1 MPPRPSLTRADIV
14 QIVNAIVDRLH
25 NLPLGLGGLRRIG
38 TDASS
43 AAPGT
48 LAANDFLVKTASSTL
63 SAERVVTDTATVTWD
78 WGTAGQAKANASTSG
93 LSVLTTKGDLWGF
106 STVNARIPVGTNGQV
121 LTADSTQALGVKWA
135 AVGGGSGDVV
145 GPASSVVNELMVYA
159 DTSGKLAG
167 RATGTGLAKLTS
179 GVLSAVTTWTGAGLT
194 GTASRLAS
202 FDGSGNPTSVA
213 IGTTAGTVAAGDD
226 SRFTD
231 ARTPT
236 GAAGGQL
243 GGTYPNPDVRGLRET
258 SGPTSLT
265 MGAVADGQVLQ
276 RSGNT
281 IVGTFLLLAVAA
293 IAAPELAA
301 GIDGSAATTGTLV

>member
-1 MPPRPSLTRADIV
+1 MSAAARI
-14 QIVNAIVDRLH
+14 
-25 NLPLGLGGLRRIG
+25 LGAFGLRLPVFATGRAG
-38 TDASS
+38 AVPAAGAEPSS
-43 AAPGT
+43 AKSLREDGT
-48 LAANDFLVKTASSTL
+48 WSS
-63 SAERVVTDTATVTWD
+63 
-78 WGTAGQAKANASTSG
+78 SG
-93 LSVLTTKGDLWGF
+93 G
-106 STVNARIPVGTNGQV
+106 
-121 LTADSTQALGVKWA
+121 
-135 AVGGGSGDVV
+135 GGGSGDVV
-145 GPASSVVNELMVYA
+145 GPASSVASEVALFDGN
-159 DTSGKLAG
+159 TGKLLK

-179 GVLSAVTTWTGAGLT
+179 GVLSAVTTWAGAGLT

-301 GIDGSAATTGTLV
+301 GIDGSAASTGTLV